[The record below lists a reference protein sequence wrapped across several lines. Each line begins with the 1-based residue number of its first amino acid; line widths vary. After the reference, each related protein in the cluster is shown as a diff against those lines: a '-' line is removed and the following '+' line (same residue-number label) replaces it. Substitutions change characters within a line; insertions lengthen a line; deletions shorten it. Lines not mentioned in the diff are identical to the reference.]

1 MITLVS
7 SIVTPLASFVGI
19 YGLSRVKIPSLEL
32 FIYIAA
38 AILALVALIAIA
50 SVVKEVF
57 RVKKV
62 IDAEK
67 AAAANEAQPQPE
79 MQGNP
84 YITN

>member
-1 MITLVS
+1 MTTVIGG
-7 SIVTPLASFVGI
+7 IASFVGI
-19 YGLSRVKIPSLEL
+19 FGLSRVKIPSLEL

-62 IDAEK
+62 IDAER
-67 AAAANEAQPQPE
+67 AAAANEAQPQY
-79 MQGNP
+79 NP
-84 YITN
+84 YMGN

>member
-1 MITLVS
+1 MAPVVAG
-7 SIVTPLASFVGI
+7 IVTPLASFVGI
-19 YGLSRVKIPSLEL
+19 FGLSRVKIPSLEL
-32 FIYIAA
+32 FVYIAA

-50 SVVKEVF
+50 SVVKEAF

-67 AAAANEAQPQPE
+67 VAAANEAQPRPE

>member
-1 MITLVS
+1 MMVVVS
-7 SIVTPLASFVGI
+7 RIVTPLASFVGI
-19 YGLSRVKIPSLEL
+19 FGLSRVKIPSLEL

-38 AILALVALIAIA
+38 AILAFVALIAIA

-67 AAAANEAQPQPE
+67 AAAANEAQPQI
-79 MQGNP
+79 NP
-84 YITN
+84 YMGN